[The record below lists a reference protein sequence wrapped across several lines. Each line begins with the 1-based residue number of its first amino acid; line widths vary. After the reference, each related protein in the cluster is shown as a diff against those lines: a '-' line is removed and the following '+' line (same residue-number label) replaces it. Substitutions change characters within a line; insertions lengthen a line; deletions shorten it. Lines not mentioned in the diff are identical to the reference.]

1 MKWLLLSK
9 IYFWEGG
16 WGIEDIEEFVSLCP
30 GDFSLFN
37 VTLDMSYCDKM
48 ADRWLPTL
56 FVNGLFVQPLR
67 VWTLSPFP
75 ALSLP
80 RWSDSQEHVVLIHFS
95 TGWAR
100 GQLIF
105 PYLVLAL
112 AFLCGGKFTCGFWSM
127 RLLLGFYI
135 ASFVNK
141 LTAGIEAQ

>member
-1 MKWLLLSK
+1 MG
-9 IYFWEGG
+9 EGNSSVQPKRV
-16 WGIEDIEEFVSLCP
+16 ELCCISFRP
-30 GDFSLFN
+30 HFE
-37 VTLDMSYCDKM
+37 
-48 ADRWLPTL
+48 
-56 FVNGLFVQPLR
+56 GLFVQPLR